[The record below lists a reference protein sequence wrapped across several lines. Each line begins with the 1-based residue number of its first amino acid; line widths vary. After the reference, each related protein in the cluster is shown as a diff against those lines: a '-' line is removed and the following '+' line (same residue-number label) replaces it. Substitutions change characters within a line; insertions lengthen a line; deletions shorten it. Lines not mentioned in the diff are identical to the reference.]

1 MTGENMFARLTKNW
15 LFWASLCGLEE
26 IQVSDRFPDN
36 EIRFASLDY
45 SVHLHDDAEWWVVDT
60 IDDRGQLRENVARF
74 STFELAEVFL
84 VWHWA
89 STARTALRL
98 PSVGRELYLRG
109 IAPNVEAV
117 ALAEGIYELRA
128 AEGRAVLLEPEA
140 TIFSHLMS
148 KPIDEIENIGK
159 AGLDSWGTSD
169 PRSTNPK
176 KQV

>member
-15 LFWASLCGLEE
+15 LSWAPLCGFEE
-26 IQVSDRFPDN
+26 VQVSDRFSDN
-36 EIRFASLDY
+36 EIRFTSTEY

-60 IDDRGQLRENVARF
+60 VDDRGQLRENVASF

-89 STARTALRL
+89 STARNMLRL
-98 PSVGRELYLRG
+98 NSVGRELYLRG
-109 IAPNVEAV
+109 IAPNVEAI
-117 ALAEGIYELRA
+117 ALAEGIYELRS

-148 KPIDEIENIGK
+148 KSINEIETIGI
-159 AGLDSWGTSD
+159 AGADSWGNSD
-169 PRSTNPK
+169 PHSTNPSK
-176 KQV
+176 ED